1 MTSDVA
7 ASAQFQS
14 EIDCH
19 DSAENHMKA
28 AFPLCFSFVLFL
40 FCRCAIS
47 TQKAIP
53 EVVPLRSWD
62 IRWLSDWATQL
73 AYNNLRQGLSGLE
86 DTFFATDR
94 SVPQC
99 LRLVR
104 PDFGERNLQTHDV
117 DDCLPA
123 ADCRFEGLNFA
134 EEEPT

>member
-1 MTSDVA
+1 
-7 ASAQFQS
+7 
-14 EIDCH
+14 
-19 DSAENHMKA
+19 MKA
-28 AFPLCFSFVLFL
+28 AFLLCFFFSVVRHFYSAKRRYGKLYPYE
-40 FCRCAIS
+40 AGIS
-47 TQKAIP
+47 VGSPTGRHSLPITTYGKVCQKG
-53 EVVPLRSWD
+53 
-62 IRWLSDWATQL
+62 
-73 AYNNLRQGLSGLE
+73 GLGLE

>member
-28 AFPLCFSFVLFL
+28 AFPLCFFFSVGAPFL
-40 FCRCAIS
+40 LRRRYRKLYPYEAGIS
-47 TQKAIP
+47 VGSPTGRHSLPITTYGKVCQKG
-53 EVVPLRSWD
+53 
-62 IRWLSDWATQL
+62 
-73 AYNNLRQGLSGLE
+73 GLGLE

-104 PDFGERNLQTHDV
+104 PDFGERNLQTHDAMIAF
-117 DDCLPA
+117 LLLT
-123 ADCRFEGLNFA
+123 RFEGLNFA